1 MMVMH
6 RHKRGIN
13 QIERVHIMFNA
24 TTQTNA
30 TQTTSPLS
38 LFAIIEALL
47 LVNLRDELVAETSAD
62 QADDAY
68 HYGL

>member
-1 MMVMH
+1 
-6 RHKRGIN
+6 
-13 QIERVHIMFNA
+13 MFN
-24 TTQTNA
+24 TTAQTTT

-47 LVNLRDELVAETSAD
+47 MVNLRDELVAETSAD
-62 QADDAY
+62 QADGAY